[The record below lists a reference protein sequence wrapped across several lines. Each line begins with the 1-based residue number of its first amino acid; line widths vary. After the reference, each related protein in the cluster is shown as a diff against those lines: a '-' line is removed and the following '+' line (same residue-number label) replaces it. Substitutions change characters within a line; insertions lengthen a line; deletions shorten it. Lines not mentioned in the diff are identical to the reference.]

1 MEALSSAVRQEEE
14 EKWGGG
20 HKDWIRKIKLSLFAD
35 EMIVYMENSQ
45 KICKRLLEQV
55 SECIK
60 VTGYKI
66 GTHKKTILFFY
77 ANNEHI

>member
-1 MEALSSAVRQEEE
+1 M
-14 EKWGGG
+14 G

-45 KICKRLLEQV
+45 RIFKRLLEQV

-66 GTHKKTILFFY
+66 GTHKKQFY
-77 ANNEHI
+77 FSMLIMNTFKPK